1 MQFKIKTSDSELS
14 ITSED
19 LLIQILNQ
27 VFEDFESQKSEQ
39 TSILVTNIN
48 KILSLKEDL
57 LLDSTNRQLY
67 LIYFLTGYYYKIF
80 LTKNNVTIQTTE
92 K

>member
-1 MQFKIKTSDSELS
+1 MQFKVKTSDAEVSV
-14 ITSED
+14 TSED

-27 VFEDFESQKSEQ
+27 VFEEFESKKTEEAN
-39 TSILVTNIN
+39 TLITNIN
-48 KILSLKEDL
+48 KILSLKEDT

-80 LTKNNVTIQTTE
+80 LTKNNVTIETTE

>member
-1 MQFKIKTSDSELS
+1 MRFKIKTLDSEVS
-14 ITSED
+14 ITPED

-27 VFEDFESQKSEQ
+27 VFEDFESERSEQ
-39 TSILVTNIN
+39 ANNLVTAIN
-48 KILSLKEDL
+48 KILSLKEDIL
-57 LLDSTNRQLY
+57 LESTNRQLY

-80 LTKNNVTIQTTE
+80 LTKNNVTIETTE